1 MRRRVRIA
9 PGYNARQIKNG
20 RFMNTRVF
28 TLVSAAAALALFAGC
43 TAVYKNSASCEN
55 RMRSA
60 ASEDAASETMTISHT
75 GAGIHGSRV
84 VVEGAFESTVPA
96 SSVPAIQA
104 DWAGLPPPPAPSAA
118 SAASASESSTAAVAA
133 AASAAS
139 AAAVTSVASP
149 AAPEWQT
156 STAPMAI
163 LGATAP
169 PYAAAPVES
178 GTAKPEAA
186 HRGTAKPVKLAIPVA
201 MECQFN
207 GESLT
212 SFRWL
217 APAKLAKRAD
227 AAASE
232 PSE

>member
-1 MRRRVRIA
+1 
-9 PGYNARQIKNG
+9 
-20 RFMNTRVF
+20 MNTRVF

-43 TAVYKNSASCEN
+43 TAVYKNSALCED

-60 ASEDAASETMTISHT
+60 AGEDAASETMTISHT

-84 VVEGAFESTVPA
+84 VVEGAFVSTVPA

-104 DWAGLPPPPAPSAA
+104 DWAGLPPPPTPSMATAAATAAAA
-118 SAASASESSTAAVAA
+118 SNSSVAAAAA

-139 AAAVTSVASP
+139 AAAVTSMASP
-149 AAPEWQT
+149 TAPAWQT
-156 STAPMAI
+156 TSTPMAV

-169 PYAAAPVES
+169 PFAAAPVES
-178 GTAKPEAA
+178 GTAKPEVTR
-186 HRGTAKPVKLAIPVA
+186 RGPAKPVKLAIPAA
-201 MECQFN
+201 MECQFD

-227 AAASE
+227 VAASE